1 MGRVLIAC
9 LVPLLLACLA
19 LALAYL
25 GAMAQL
31 GPLAVALLVCAGALF
46 AVGCFKAIGTAIH
59 GSFAR
64 SLEERGDDAPVSPES
79 IKRSGRMALGLCVA
93 GAICLLTA
101 FVVAGPVLSR
111 LLMGILSL

>member
-31 GPLAVALLVCAGALF
+31 SAAAVALLVASGALF

-64 SLEERGDDAPVSPES
+64 SLKERGDDAPVTSES
-79 IKRSGRMALGLCVA
+79 IKRSGRAAAVLCAA
-93 GAICLLTA
+93 GAICLVAA
-101 FVVAGPVLSR
+101 FVAAGPVLGR